1 MRVDVDFDTPEFDN
15 LPESS
20 FRPSLQQQSQFITS
34 DNLAFKFVPL
44 ALNAKKKKDL
54 ANMLDS
60 YHQS

>member
-44 ALNAKKKKDL
+44 ALNAKKKKT
-54 ANMLDS
+54 
-60 YHQS
+60 